1 MSSSFC
7 FKFPSQTLQKKK
19 TQISNLFAQI
29 IILTAKLSAWFINP
43 RSWFSYSTIDF
54 YNDFSSHHG
63 SNAKFQK
70 AKLI

>member
-1 MSSSFC
+1 MSCSFC
-7 FKFPSQTLQKKK
+7 LKYPSQTLQKTC

-43 RSWFSYSTIDF
+43 RAWFSHFTIDF
-54 YNDFSSHHG
+54 YNDFSSHRG